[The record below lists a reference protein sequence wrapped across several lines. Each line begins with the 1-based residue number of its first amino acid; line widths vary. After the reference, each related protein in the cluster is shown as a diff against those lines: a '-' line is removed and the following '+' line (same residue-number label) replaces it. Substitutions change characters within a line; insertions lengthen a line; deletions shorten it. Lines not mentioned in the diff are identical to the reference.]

1 MSDQNYSE
9 GDWIVHCTY
18 GVGQIKTVEEKPIH
32 GENVRVFRVKTQ
44 NSIYWLPVKKADNTR
59 IRRITNKEKLA
70 EALAQ
75 LGTEPEEM
83 GSDYRARND
92 HIKEAFAN
100 GSIEKSVELL
110 RDLMG
115 LREIKAWSNT
125 ENDAANTIFH
135 QLASEY
141 SVIYEIP
148 IEQAREEINA
158 VICEKFENF
167 SML

>member
-1 MSDQNYSE
+1 M
-9 GDWIVHCTY
+9 GD
-18 GVGQIKTVEEKPIH
+18 
-32 GENVRVFRVKTQ
+32 
-44 NSIYWLPVKKADNTR
+44 
-59 IRRITNKEKLA
+59 
-70 EALAQ
+70 
-75 LGTEPEEM
+75 
-83 GSDYRARND
+83 DYRARNN
-92 HIKEAFAN
+92 HIKEAFTN

-125 ENDAANTIFH
+125 ENDAANTIFN

-148 IEQAREEINA
+148 LEEARQEINS
-158 VICEKFENF
+158 VICAKFENF

>member
-1 MSDQNYSE
+1 MHS
-9 GDWIVHCTY
+9 TY

-32 GENVRVFRVKTQ
+32 GETVRVFRVKTR
-44 NSIYWLPVKKADNTR
+44 NSIYWLPVKKADNMR

-75 LGTEPEEM
+75 LETEPEKM
-83 GSDYRARND
+83 GDDYRARNN
-92 HIKEAFAN
+92 HIKEAFTN

-125 ENDAANTIFH
+125 ENDAANTIFN

-148 IEQAREEINA
+148 LEEARQEINS
-158 VICEKFENF
+158 VICAKFENF